1 VTNPIQG
8 SEAADP
14 AAVGRQEVYLALP
27 LILLSGLILLA
38 VLTFD
43 RLEWPS
49 FVGDEATYLMA
60 GESLAWDFDLRFEAE
75 DYKRFLDHWGQQP
88 EGLILLSGDKGRHI
102 SYGKPFFYPL
112 FIAPF
117 QRLAPVR
124 GPFVANALILVLAG
138 VVAGRSLRGRLG
150 RVAWLWVAVFLFA
163 SVGFAYVYWAH
174 ADLFLMALSALA
186 LSLAFHVRQSSEEP
200 GSVLRW
206 VTVGVLMAIVVF
218 SRPLYLPLLIPIAL
232 AVPPRQRRRG
242 LTGLLV
248 GVASVLLLAV
258 TIHWVSGRSTTSY
271 GAQRRGFYSH
281 TGYPGVD
288 FASEQWVEKLEELG
302 DAAWV
307 EGQTVA
313 RLPKTDTSLWAWNSL
328 YFLVGRHVGV
338 LPYFLPLLLGILGR
352 PRERAQWALLGAVLL
367 CIAAFF
373 LYRPFNFYGGGG
385 AIANRYFLP
394 LYPAFW
400 FMGSKPARV
409 GPALAVTALAAL
421 FLWPLWS
428 QPRSFPLRDDSTY
441 RYVSAAASRGLPF
454 ETTQSHLKPSGRSD
468 VIHHQLWVKSL
479 SSSLRPSR
487 DGSVLQLRADSRGQ
501 VLIGSP
507 TPLSRLQLEAWGP
520 GAEELDVTRG
530 ATVGEAEMVGGVRVL
545 NLDLGRRRAR
555 HPMWWTW
562 DPYYLYQLSLR
573 VEENG
578 EGAVSFSLVPPG
590 AAKSGQDDF

>member
-1 VTNPIQG
+1 VTIPIQG
-8 SEAADP
+8 SSAADP
-14 AAVGRQEVYLALP
+14 AAVRRHQVYLALP
-27 LILLSGLILLA
+27 LLLLLGLVLVGA
-38 VLTFD
+38 LTFD
-43 RLEWPS
+43 RQEWPA

-60 GESLAWDFDLRFEAE
+60 GESLAWDLDLRFETE
-75 DYKRFLDHWGQQP
+75 DYERFVDHWGRPP
-88 EGLILLSGDKGRHI
+88 EGLILLSGDAGRHI
-102 SYGKPFFYPL
+102 SFGKPLFYPL
-112 FIAPF
+112 AIAPF
-117 QRLAPVR
+117 QRLSPLK
-124 GPFVANALILVLAG
+124 GPFVANALILALAAI
-138 VVAGRSLRGRLG
+138 VTARSLGNRLG
-150 RVAWLWVAVFLFA
+150 NTAWLWVAVFLFA
-163 SVGFAYVYWAH
+163 SVSFAYVYWAH
-174 ADLFLMALSALA
+174 ADLFLMALSAIA
-186 LSLAFHVRQSSEEP
+186 LSLAVGARQSVDEE
-200 GSVLRW
+200 GSMLRW
-206 VTVGVLMAIVVF
+206 VTVGLLMAIVIF

-232 AVPPRQRRRG
+232 AVPQRQRLRG

-313 RLPKTDTSLWAWNSL
+313 RLPKTDPSLWAWNSL

-352 PRERAQWALLGAVLL
+352 HRERAQWALLGAVLL

-409 GPALAVTALAAL
+409 GPALAVTLLAAF

-428 QPRSFPLRDDSTY
+428 QPRAFPLREDSTY
-441 RYVSAAASRGLPF
+441 RYVSTAATMGLPF

-479 SSSLRPSR
+479 SPSLRPSR
-487 DGSVLQLRADSRGQ
+487 DGRVLKLRADSRGQ
-501 VLIGSP
+501 LLVGSS
-507 TPLSRLQLEAWGP
+507 TPLTRLQLATWGP
-520 GAEELDVTRG
+520 GAEELEVTRG
-530 ATVGEAEMVGGVRVL
+530 ATVGGAESAGEVRI
-545 NLDLGRRRAR
+545 LDLELGRRRAR

-562 DPYYLYQLSLR
+562 APYHLYQLDLR
-573 VEENG
+573 AG
-578 EGAVSFSLVPPG
+578 EIGVSFSLWPPG
-590 AAKSGQDDF
+590 MEKSKQDGR